1 MAKKKKS
8 KAKKKKTAQ
17 KKSPQKKNTAKK
29 PTPKTTEKTV
39 KKTEEK
45 RIEVIAPETKT
56 EEAVMTAP
64 SGSLRPAEK
73 IKQVFKKKQ
82 DGKNEKKIKRTDRK
96 IPGFISPLLCL
107 LSLVVLDVLLRTI
120 YQDVGN
126 TPVWNGPT
134 MVFTI
139 AWVTLI
145 TAVLTLLP
153 RLPRRILMILTGLF
167 YSVLAIAHGAMYKI
181 FGNFFSFSDMN
192 FAGDGARFFSWDY
205 LTMNPAL
212 LGTVALALL
221 LMVFACITARPTVRG
236 RKIPWLRPV
245 IAVAL
250 IIGSV
255 VAIRAE
261 HRNMLPDDD
270 HMSWDKIYDA
280 EKDEEVYW
288 TFTDSNR
295 CLPMAGLYQYTFRN
309 AQVSLGTDTDGI
321 DVAEIESYYTK
332 RKTTISGDNEMTGVM
347 EGKNLIMV
355 MMESMDTWMISEET
369 TPNLYKVQNSSV
381 NLENFYTPLF
391 LNAATFNTEILSQT
405 GLIPANAAMNSGG
418 YSTHAFPLSLANQ
431 FRDCGYTANSFHSAS
446 AKIYSRGSIHENLGF
461 ETYNN
466 CYAMNMDDYMMD
478 SQMIGGFDK
487 MVSTDPFYSFIITYS
502 GHGPYSDEMSNISDP
517 HIEKAKTIVRSR
529 NIQGSEKNLEEYTYA
544 LAHAMEADL
553 FVGELMDRLKEEDLL
568 DDTLVIFYADH
579 YGKYMTDR
587 DFLRQIK
594 GVEGEPANLYRTP
607 CIMTGAGLEKKTIT
621 KYCSSLDL
629 LPTINNMFR
638 LPADRAYYVGD
649 DIFGEDGGVVILP
662 NNKWY
667 DGETYYTS
675 SYKGEMTD
683 EIRQTCQEVSE
694 KSQISMN
701 TLRSNFFNSKTYKE
715 SDDASSNS
723 YYLKQKTDEE
733 TVFEDVEEDDVSAV
747 NFCVKRK
754 YLEGGTETKFY
765 PEMNVT
771 RGSVIRALWIMAGR
785 PEPKEKVQFI
795 DMPEDEEKALAIQW
809 ATSNN
814 LVSGYK
820 SGKFKPAEPITRQQM
835 ASMLYGYAK
844 YSGYNMKVKGKLNN
858 YSDANELTH
867 YAVKPMKWAL
877 GNHLISG
884 RKDKLE
890 PLENVT
896 RGEFAHIL
904 QEMEEFVRN
913 QDD

>member
-1 MAKKKKS
+1 MSKKSKKKRS
-8 KAKKKKTAQ
+8 KAKKNHAAK
-17 KKSPQKKNTAKK
+17 KKNPNRATVSANKSAPIK
-29 PTPKTTEKTV
+29 ENVSETSTEKETV
-39 KKTEEK
+39 LTSNTTG
-45 RIEVIAPETKT
+45 ET
-56 EEAVMTAP
+56 ASAAALGFV
-64 SGSLRPAEK
+64 RPAEEK
-73 IKQVFKKKQ
+73 HEKVKEKRVKKVR
-82 DGKNEKKIKRTDRK
+82 EKKERR
-96 IPGFISPLLCL
+96 IPGFVSPVLCF
-107 LSLVVLDVLLRTI
+107 LSLVVLDVLFRTI

-126 TPVWNGPT
+126 TAVFNGPT

-139 AWVTLI
+139 AWSLLI
-145 TAVLTLLP
+145 TVLLSLLP
-153 RLPRRILMILTGLF
+153 KLPRRILMMIAGLF
-167 YSVLAIAHGAMYKI
+167 FSILAIVHGAMQKI

-212 LGTVALALL
+212 LGTVILSLL
-221 LMVFACITARPTVRG
+221 LMILACITARPLIKGKKRPY
-236 RKIPWLRPV
+236 IWPV
-245 IAVAL
+245 IACVL
-250 IIGSV
+250 ITGSV
-255 VAIRAE
+255 FAIRTE

-280 EKDEEVYW
+280 EKNGEVYW

-295 CLPMAGLYQYTFRN
+295 CLPMTGLYQYTFRN
-309 AQVSLGTDTDGI
+309 ARVSMGTDTDGI
-321 DVAEIESYYTK
+321 DVAELTSYYAK
-332 RKTTISGDNEMTGVM
+332 RKTVISGDNEMTGVM

-355 MMESMDTWMISEET
+355 MMESMDSWMISEET
-369 TPNLYKVQNSSV
+369 TPNLYKLQQNSV

-405 GLIPANAAMNSGG
+405 GLIPANNAMNSGG
-418 YSTHAFPLSLANQ
+418 YSTHAFPLSMANQ
-431 FRDCGYTANSFHSAS
+431 FRDCGYTVNSFHSAS

-502 GHGPYSDEMSNISDP
+502 GHGPYSEEMSNISDP
-517 HIEKAKTIVRSR
+517 HIEKAKSVVRKR
-529 NIQGSEKNLEEYTYA
+529 NMEGSDKNLEEYTYA

-553 FVGELMDRLKEEDLL
+553 FVGELMDRLKKEDLL
-568 DDTLVIFYADH
+568 DDTLVVFYADH

-594 GVEGEPANLYRTP
+594 EVEGEPANLYRTP
-607 CIMTGAGLEKKTIT
+607 CIMTGAGLEKQTIK

-662 NNKWY
+662 NNKWF
-667 DGETYYTS
+667 DGKTYYSS

-683 EIRQTCQEVSE
+683 EMRQTCQMVSE
-694 KSQISMN
+694 KSQISMD
-701 TLRSNFFNSKTYKE
+701 TLRSNYFNSKTYKE
-715 SDDASSNS
+715 SDDAKSNS
-723 YYLKQKTDEE
+723 YYLKQKTGEKAL
-733 TVFEDVEEDDVSAV
+733 FQDVEEDDVSAV

-785 PEPKEKVQFI
+785 PEPKKEVTFI

-809 ATSNN
+809 ATSNH

-844 YSGYNMKVKGKLNN
+844 FSGYNLKVRGSLGN
-858 YSDANELTH
+858 YSDAKELTH

-877 GNHLISG
+877 GNHLITG

-904 QEMEEFVRN
+904 QAMEEYVRN
-913 QDD
+913 QED